1 MIGAV
6 IEHSEIAFLYAVK
19 REETRSSLKTY
30 LIPHLLSYHPA
41 SKQPNGLHLLST
53 ISWKTTAIS
62 PSFLR
67 FTHEMAFDGEI
78 CEDLYREKG
87 AVLMAWIEGF
97 QTTPKCPIKRSVVQL
112 ENMRVKFDKSHLG
125 DLDVKLRAFARSM
138 DVIEESFHFLLVHPT
153 GCSFDTH
160 WAGLVAPGQIILL
173 DIYRDRSY
181 RPYMSEVTQAIYQ
194 EYYLMSTLRRV
205 IFHNVVNR
213 NTCNFIKHTG
223 LEDLDGSWMYGTV
236 EYQGL
241 VGTTLGR
248 LVCAL
253 ILGAFGP
260 GKFRI
265 TRIKVWKD
273 SDLNMQF
280 DIRPIVR
287 VIASGVNNNR
297 GDPRS

>member
-1 MIGAV
+1 MFGAV
-6 IEHSEIAFLYAVK
+6 IENSAIAFLYAAR
-19 REETRSSLKTY
+19 REEIRSSPKAY
-30 LIPHLLSYHPA
+30 LIPHHLSYHPA
-41 SKQPNGLHLLST
+41 SKQPDGLHPFFT

-67 FTHEMAFDGEI
+67 FTHEMAFDEAI
-78 CEDLYREKG
+78 CEDFYHEKG
-87 AVLMAWIEGF
+87 ALLMDWIEGF
-97 QTTPKCPIKRSVVQL
+97 QSTPKCPIKRSVLQI
-112 ENMRVKFDKSHLG
+112 EDMRVKFDKNHLG

-138 DVIEESFHFLLVHPT
+138 DVIEESFHFVLVHPT
-153 GCSFDTH
+153 DRSFDTH

-173 DIYRDRSY
+173 DIYHDRSS

-213 NTCNFIKHTG
+213 NTCNFIKHAG
-223 LEDLDGSWMYGTV
+223 LEDLDGAWMYGTV
-236 EYQGL
+236 EYLGL

-248 LVCAL
+248 LVGAL